1 MFHALASF
9 GSLEPLTASCSRA
22 CNENVICIR
31 FQGFLPSLPKLRPT
45 IKGDKQPRPSNLIA
59 KSRSN
64 SNSTRNLS
72 MFETAT
78 EKLFRARRLNIQL
91 ATKEQIPCLGP
102 ADQFPCRRNRI
113 FRGCKRTFVAPLFL
127 IYTTMEMSF
136 FHIAN
141 SEVFE
146 SCKAFIAS
154 SFFPKHFCSFQSFP
168 PSSRS
173 FQYSLLPV
181 ELHIL
186 FNKLESSKTTIRD
199 H

>member
-1 MFHALASF
+1 
-9 GSLEPLTASCSRA
+9 
-22 CNENVICIR
+22 VY
-31 FQGFLPSLPKLRPT
+31 
-45 IKGDKQPRPSNLIA
+45 KQPRPSNLIA

-64 SNSTRNLS
+64 SNSTRKLS
-72 MFETAT
+72 LFETAT
-78 EKLFRARRLNIQL
+78 EKPFRAKRLNMQL

-102 ADQFPCRRNRI
+102 ADQFPGRSNRI
-113 FRGCKRTFVAPLFL
+113 FRGCKRAFGAPPFL

-146 SCKAFIAS
+146 SCKESMVS
-154 SFFPKHFCSFQSFP
+154 SFFLKQFCSFPVIS

-173 FQYSLLPV
+173 FQCSLLPV

-186 FNKLESSKTTIRD
+186 FNKLESSKSRSETINTCFILL
-199 H
+199 